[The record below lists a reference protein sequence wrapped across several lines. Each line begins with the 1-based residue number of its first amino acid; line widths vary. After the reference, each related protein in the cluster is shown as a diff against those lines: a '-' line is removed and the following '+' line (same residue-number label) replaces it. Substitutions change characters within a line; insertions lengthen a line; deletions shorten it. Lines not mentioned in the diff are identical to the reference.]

1 MSTYRERRLERA
13 SRLREWAEKRAA
25 RSSGQFKRAHDLV
38 SGIPMGQPILVGHHS
53 ERRHRRT
60 LERSDSAMR
69 RGWEDSNKAD
79 AMSYT
84 AGNIEDAAD
93 RAIYMDDPD
102 AIERL
107 TAKIAALE
115 AKRDARK
122 RANVIVRSKRLD
134 AATKTVQLA
143 ELLKWPADL
152 AAKLLEPDCCGRLGF
167 PAYSLQNIG
176 GTITKERG
184 RLAQLQRA
192 KTSVGTAVVAPH
204 AATATARAGLLVTA
218 AMTTPAKSWKKPREV
233 WNVSGN
239 LAFWRPAL
247 VELGG
252 TLYGGAVSFW
262 EDPTDEIEAAAV
274 AAEFEAHRA
283 ADPHCTCNDCI
294 AAHAAGGQS

>member
-1 MSTYRERRLERA
+1 MSTFRERRLERA
-13 SRLREWAEKRAA
+13 ERLREWAEKRAA

-38 SGIPMGQPILVGHHS
+38 SGIPFGQPILVGHHS

-60 LERSDSAMR
+60 LERSDAAMR
-69 RGWEDSNKAD
+69 AGWEDSKKAD
-79 AMSYT
+79 DMTSR

-107 TAKIAALE
+107 TEKIAQLE

-122 RANVIVRSKRLD
+122 KANVIVRNKKID
-134 AATKTVQLA
+134 AATKTAQLA
-143 ELLKWPADL
+143 ELLQWPAKL

-184 RLAQLQRA
+184 RLEQLQRA
-192 KTSVGTAVVAPH
+192 KTSIGTAVVAPT
-204 AATATARAGLLVTA
+204 ADTATARAGLIVVA
-218 AMTTPAKSWKKPREV
+218 AMTTPAKSWKKPRPV

-239 LAFWRPAL
+239 LAYWRPL
-247 VELGG
+247 LIEQLGG
-252 TLYGGAVSFW
+252 TLYRGVVSFW
-262 EDPTDEIEAAAV
+262 EDPTVEIEQA
-274 AAEFEAHRA
+274 AHRA
-283 ADPHCTCNDCI
+283 EDPHCTCPDCI
-294 AAHAAGGQS
+294 ADHAAEAQS